1 MLLLSSV
8 GASPSAVVNTSRMS
22 PSHGFL
28 ISFLSWPQGFPMKR
42 IWQSSRET
50 LVPSKMSTED
60 GCGFN
65 LGHPFTPSFWR
76 DLAAIGKLLSWDPWT
91 RNWSPA
97 STEHKNKSCQQPHWV
112 NVEEDIL
119 LVEPAC
125 ESPGSWCIS
134 CGRSYAIVT
143 QLRVPGWKKKC
154 HCFEFLDAR
163 ATCLVAMDSQ
173 DKWQGNEANLQGLVP
188 LSEGKSCHRAG
199 VAEIGPNWR
208 PDVLFLPSLSLL
220 GWFPS
225 QASRRGLWF
234 FPSIHKDTRLFRGRW
249 LSSLTPL

>member
-1 MLLLSSV
+1 MAFSLVSFPGPRDPQWREYDKVVGRLLSLPKW
-8 GASPSAVVNTSRMS
+8 AQRMAVA
-22 PSHGFL
+22 L
-28 ISFLSWPQGFPMKR
+28 ILDIPYSILLERP
-42 IWQSSRET
+42 
-50 LVPSKMSTED
+50 
-60 GCGFN
+60 GCHRQATFM
-65 LGHPFTPSFWR
+65 R
-76 DLAAIGKLLSWDPWT
+76 PWT

-125 ESPGSWCIS
+125 ESPASWCIS
-134 CGRSYAIVT
+134 CGRSYATVT
-143 QLRVPGWKKKC
+143 QLHVPGWRKKC
-154 HCFEFLDAR
+154 HCFELLDAR
-163 ATCLVAMDSQ
+163 AACLVAMDSQ

-208 PDVLFLPSLSLL
+208 PDVLSLPSLSLL

-234 FPSIHKDTRLFRGRW
+234 FPRFHKDTRLFRRRW